1 MIYIIILMVLG
12 RFLWR
17 VCFFGSAVRVTA
29 DLRERM
35 FDHSRQLSQQYYQV
49 NKVGNLMSLY
59 TNDLDTIQ
67 ECFGDGVLMF
77 FDALTLGLLALYK
90 MWNMDHQLTLL
101 ALIPALLMLAH
112 HGRGH
117 AH

>member
-1 MIYIIILMVLG
+1 
-12 RFLWR
+12 
-17 VCFFGSAVRVTA
+17 
-29 DLRERM
+29 
-35 FDHSRQLSQQYYQV
+35 
-49 NKVGNLMSLY
+49 MSLY

-101 ALIPALLMLAH
+101 ALIPALLMLAI
-112 HGRGH
+112 GTVMGKTMTKTWRS
-117 AH
+117 ASRLSPTSQTSRRRISPASRSSRLLSRN

>member
-1 MIYIIILMVLG
+1 M
-12 RFLWR
+12 R
-17 VCFFGSAVRVTA
+17 VAA
-29 DLRERM
+29 NLRERM

-77 FDALTLGLLALYK
+77 FDALTWVCWPFIRCGP
-90 MWNMDHQLTLL
+90 WTC
-101 ALIPALLMLAH
+101 
-112 HGRGH
+112 G
-117 AH
+117 

>member
-1 MIYIIILMVLG
+1 MLYLSLIHIFIILMVLG

-59 TNDLDTIQ
+59 T
-67 ECFGDGVLMF
+67 C
-77 FDALTLGLLALYK
+77 LLY
-90 MWNMDHQLTLL
+90 TSTTS
-101 ALIPALLMLAH
+101 P
-112 HGRGH
+112 
-117 AH
+117 

>member
-1 MIYIIILMVLG
+1 MDFTDASRRAEAFFV
-12 RFLWR
+12 RR
-17 VCFFGSAVRVTA
+17 VVT
-29 DLRERM
+29 L
-35 FDHSRQLSQQYYQV
+35 FQFSLSYHTIGLSQQYYQV

-90 MWNMDHQLTLL
+90 MWTMDVRLTLPDSHLCSDRIPKL
-101 ALIPALLMLAH
+101 ASA
-112 HGRGH
+112 G
-117 AH
+117 